1 MKHKKHD
8 SIIKDYSAQ
17 KSKHLELLATKMLD
31 NEEKFRKLRSK
42 EMNNKFLNLF

>member
-8 SIIKDYSAQ
+8 SIVKDYSVQ
-17 KSKHLELLATKMLD
+17 KSKHLESLSTKMLD

>member
-8 SIIKDYSAQ
+8 SIVKDYGAQ
-17 KSKHLELLATKMLD
+17 KSKHLDSLATKMLE

-42 EMNNKFLNLF
+42 EMNNKFLNIF